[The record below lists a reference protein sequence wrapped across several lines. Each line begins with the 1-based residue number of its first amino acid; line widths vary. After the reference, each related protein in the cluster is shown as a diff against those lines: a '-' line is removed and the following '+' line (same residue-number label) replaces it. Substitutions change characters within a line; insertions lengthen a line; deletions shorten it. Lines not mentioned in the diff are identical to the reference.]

1 MEKPRLQKH
10 LQERGQM
17 FIAKNWNEELQFVLV
32 MLIQHSIIV
41 KNAISIAELKS
52 AGNAFLTASLL
63 ERLAF

>member
-10 LQERGQM
+10 LQEREQM
-17 FIAKNWNEELQFVLV
+17 CIAKNWNEELQFVLV

-52 AGNAFLTASLL
+52 AGNAFLIASLL